1 MNPKYDKRGYKKFP
15 NITKK
20 TMEKS
25 IIYFIYCIDIKNK
38 RFKLIDFVNKIM
50 EYSAKKRISAAQALK
65 N

>member
-1 MNPKYDKRGYKKFP
+1 
-15 NITKK
+15 
-20 TMEKS
+20 MEKS